1 MWLSSADDKP
11 GLCKNAILELG
22 RRRSTDEGYKN
33 CTLMIDAMGIKKN
46 IQYSQR
52 EKRFIGTLDLQNNH
66 ILDSTNK

>member
-1 MWLSSADDKP
+1 MDDKP

-52 EKRFIGTLDLQNNH
+52 EKRFIGTLDL
-66 ILDSTNK
+66 

>member
-1 MWLSSADDKP
+1 MDDKP

-22 RRRSTDEGYKN
+22 RRRSTDEGYKI

-46 IQYSQR
+46 IQYSLR
-52 EKRFIGTLDLQNNH
+52 EKRFIGKLDLQNNH